1 MRQEK
6 EPKWLAH
13 IRWRRY
19 LREWKVFFLQQSS
32 AFAKWFVF
40 SCIIGVTV
48 GVAGAVFHHAVELV
62 TELRQA
68 YDFLLW
74 TLPLAGAAIVF
85 LYTACGMERDR
96 GTNFVLIAVREN
108 EPMRL
113 LTAPLI
119 FLSTVLSHLAG
130 ASTGREG
137 AALQLGGAISCKIG
151 RMMHLDEK
159 DARVVTMCGMAAGFS
174 ALFGTPLAAAVF
186 AMEVVSVG
194 VMYYAAIFPCV
205 FGALLAHL
213 VAQALGSTAPS
224 YVLPLVPAL
233 DLPTLLRVVA
243 LGCLCALLAIIFCWA
258 LKATAKLY
266 IKYFN
271 SPYIRIV
278 VGGTLVL
285 AVSLLSGTRDYNGA
299 GMDIIAHA
307 MQGNARP
314 EAFAMKMLLTA
325 LTLGAGYKGG
335 EIVPVFFVGATF
347 GCSYGALLGLP
358 APLAAGLG
366 MVAAFCGVTNC
377 PLTSILLAYELFGGA
392 GLPLFAL
399 VCAVSYM
406 LSGYS
411 GLYSEQKIMYSKLQP
426 QYIDRKTRH

>member
-1 MRQEK
+1 MKKKK
-6 EPKWLAH
+6 EPKWLTH

-19 LREWKVFFLQQSS
+19 ARQWRTFLLQQSS
-32 AFAKWFVF
+32 AFVKWFVF
-40 SCIIGVTV
+40 SCIIGLTV
-48 GVAGAVFHHAVELV
+48 GVAGAVFHHAVELA
-62 TELRQA
+62 TELRQSH
-68 YDFLLW
+68 DFLLW

-85 LYTACGMERDR
+85 LYTACGMEHDR

-174 ALFGTPLAAAVF
+174 ALFGTPLAAAIF

-194 VMYYAAIFPCV
+194 VMYYAAIFPCM

-224 YVLPLVPAL
+224 YVLSVVPAL
-233 DLPTLLRVVA
+233 DLRTLLRVVV
-243 LGCLCALLAIIFCWA
+243 LGCLCALLAIVFCWA
-258 LKATAKLY
+258 LKTAAKLY
-266 IKYFN
+266 IKYLK

-278 VGGTLVL
+278 IGGVLVL
-285 AVSLLSGTRDYNGA
+285 VVSLLSGTRDYNGA
-299 GMDIIAHA
+299 GMDVIAHA
-307 MQGNARP
+307 MQGSARP
-314 EAFAMKMLLTA
+314 GAFVMKLLLTA

-347 GCSYGALLGLP
+347 GCSYGVLLGLP

-366 MVAAFCGVTNC
+366 MVGVFCGVTNC
-377 PLTSILLAYELFGGA
+377 PLTSILLAYELFGGV

-411 GLYSEQKIMYSKLQP
+411 GLYSEQKIMYSKLRP